1 MASITDYT
9 LPSVRVSLAKNQ
21 RLLAAH
27 WQACEQCCL
36 RKPSKSA
43 WCPDGWQL
51 RGANRQLQVMI
62 RRMEDIQLEDRQP
75 SLFDGLESNNPPEPE
90 AGL

>member
-1 MASITDYT
+1 MAGITDYT
-9 LPSVRVSLAKNQ
+9 LPGVRESLAENQ

-27 WQACEQCCL
+27 WQACEQCRP

-43 WCPDGWQL
+43 WCAYGWQL
-51 RGANRQLQVMI
+51 HGANRQLQTMI

-75 SLFDGLESNNPPEPE
+75 FLFDGLENNNP
-90 AGL
+90 AVSHA